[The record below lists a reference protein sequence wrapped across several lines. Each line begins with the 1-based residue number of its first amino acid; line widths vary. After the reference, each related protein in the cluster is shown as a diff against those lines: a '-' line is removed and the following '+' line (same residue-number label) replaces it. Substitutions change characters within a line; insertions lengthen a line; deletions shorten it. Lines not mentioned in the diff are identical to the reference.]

1 MVAVFIAVLLFLSPV
16 MPGFTADLSVASHTY
31 VSADKIGHQDC
42 DDSKQHTVPGQ
53 CCALQCLVYV
63 AETVATEV
71 RHVPSFIEVGYRQ
84 PVDHLTGVM
93 FPPSLGPPRTAA

>member
-31 VSADKIGHQDC
+31 VSADKIGHEDC
-42 DDSKQHTVPGQ
+42 DDTKPHTVPGQ
-53 CCALQCLVYV
+53 CCALQCPVCV
-63 AETVATEV
+63 AEAVGTEV
-71 RHVPSFIEVGYRQ
+71 RHVPSFIEVAYQER
-84 PVDHLTGVM
+84 VNHLTGVI